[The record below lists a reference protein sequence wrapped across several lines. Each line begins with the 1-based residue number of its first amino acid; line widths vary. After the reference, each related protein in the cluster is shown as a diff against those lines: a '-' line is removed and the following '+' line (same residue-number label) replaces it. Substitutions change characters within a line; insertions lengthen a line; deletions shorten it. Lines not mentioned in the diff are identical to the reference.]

1 MKKFIPYIVIVMWS
15 LLVFVGYNV
24 LTVEATTESI
34 KEICVSHD
42 GKWKDNEC
50 KFEDGIEMGKKYSKE
65 QYQADFDHYIADNG
79 LTDKKAADEGK
90 KYDSY
95 EEYNEIV
102 EPICKEHG
110 GKIDYGSGECMFK
123 NDARNKAI
131 NFEKELDDRGLGAD
145 YTAEEEASWNQK
157 EAEEKAADEDAICDD
172 EDADTTDIKLC
183 MSDRRQ
189 QQAAHNYDKESCEQV
204 NGDWNKK
211 KNSGCTFYE
220 DEQQDILDTAE
231 EQRKIIDEEEQKALA
246 AIDEYNALQAQ
257 AQQEE
262 VIEDWGNT
270 VTPDT
275 NNDNEITPEEAESY
289 VASTSDEEEEV
300 ADNNEED
307 DNQVNTD
314 TEDSSD
320 NTHSADSQDSS
331 DSEDN
336 SSDDGGDSSDSGDD
350 SSSSD
355 DGGDSGESSESEE

>member
-1 MKKFIPYIVIVMWS
+1 MIIAWS

-24 LTVEATTESI
+24 LTVEATEKDDKKVCESYG
-34 KEICVSHD
+34 
-42 GKWKDNEC
+42 GKWKETMMADGSGRSSGERWCNIDNEIDQQRYIIRPGNSLDGTGSDAELGR
-50 KFEDGIEMGKKYSKE
+50 EDLGPELTARIE
-65 QYQADFDHYIADNG
+65 
-79 LTDKKAADEGK
+79 DE
-90 KYDSY
+90 
-95 EEYNEIV
+95 
-102 EPICKEHG
+102 
-110 GKIDYGSGECMFK
+110 
-123 NDARNKAI
+123 
-131 NFEKELDDRGLGAD
+131 L
-145 YTAEEEASWNQK
+145 
-157 EAEEKAADEDAICDD
+157 CDD
-172 EDADTTDIKLC
+172 EDADTTDIKEC
-183 MSDRRQ
+183 MSGARQ
-189 QQAAHNYDKESCEQV
+189 QQLEHNYDKKSCEDA

-211 KNSGCTFYE
+211 KGSGCTFYE
-220 DEQQDILDTAE
+220 DEQQDILDAAE
-231 EQRKIIDEEEQKALA
+231 EQRKIIDEEEQEALA

-262 VIEDWGNT
+262 VSEDWGNT

-307 DNQVNTD
+307 DNQVNTETD
-314 TEDSSD
+314 DSSD
-320 NTHSADSQDSS
+320 NTDSSDSQDSS